1 MRRLRQATAFTDEK
15 TYTQYDG
22 KDEPLLMN
30 IFLKELKVN
39 AKPLA
44 IWSVCMFLLIVSGMA
59 KYTSF
64 SSSGQSMKVFLND
77 MPYSIKDLFGL
88 GSFDMTTIGGYF
100 AMLFLYIELTAAIH
114 AALLGAS
121 IISKEER
128 GKTTEFLMVKPISRN
143 TVLTSKLL
151 AALFNIII
159 LNLVSIASSFVA
171 VSALKKGTNISSQIC
186 LEMLSMFFVQ
196 LIFTALGAA
205 LSAALKKTK
214 FAGSISIGVLLGAF
228 IISKIT
234 DITNKADFLNV
245 LSPFKYFNLN
255 DILSGKGLNPIVTLL
270 SLLVAA
276 VFCAITYITYNR
288 RDLNI

>member
-1 MRRLRQATAFTDEK
+1 
-15 TYTQYDG
+15 
-22 KDEPLLMN
+22 MN
-30 IFLKELKVN
+30 IFLKELKTN
-39 AKPLA
+39 AKALI
-44 IWSVCMFLLIVSGMA
+44 IWCVCMFLLIVSGMA

-64 SSSGQSMKVFLND
+64 SGSGQSMKALLGD
-77 MPYSIKDLFGL
+77 MPYSIKALFGL
-88 GSFDMTTIGGYF
+88 GSFDMTTTGGYF

-128 GKTTEFLMVKPISRN
+128 DKTTEFLMVKPVSRN

-159 LNLVSIASSFVA
+159 LNLVSLISSFIA
-171 VSALKKGTNISSQIC
+171 IAALKKNTDISSQIC

-196 LIFTALGAA
+196 LIFMTLGAA
-205 LSAALKKTK
+205 LSVVLKKPK
-214 FAGSISIGVLLGAF
+214 SAGSASIGILLASF

-234 DITNKADFLNV
+234 DITNKVDFLNV

-255 DILSGKGLNPIVTLL
+255 DIIDGKGLNPLAALL
-270 SLLVAA
+270 SIALSA
-276 VFCAITYITYNR
+276 VFCAIAYISYNR
-288 RDLNI
+288 RDLSI